1 MRRNTILAAL
11 ALAAGGGGYALLPDG
26 DVTDKD
32 VSKAETTAEKVEDGK
47 AKAKTAEAVLAVTTR
62 KEWRY
67 AAPTVCQDN
76 TGVCIEAVQWVVAT
90 DAEGKITEELPTTRK
105 DVAFK
110 DFCALVQAKA
120 ACDAAGDKCIHA
132 KEYVDC
138 VTVVKAAGLTLPTA
152 ESCKENG

>member
-32 VSKAETTAEKVEDGK
+32 VGKAEAKAEKAEEGK
-47 AKAKTAEAVLAVTTR
+47 AEAVLAVNTY